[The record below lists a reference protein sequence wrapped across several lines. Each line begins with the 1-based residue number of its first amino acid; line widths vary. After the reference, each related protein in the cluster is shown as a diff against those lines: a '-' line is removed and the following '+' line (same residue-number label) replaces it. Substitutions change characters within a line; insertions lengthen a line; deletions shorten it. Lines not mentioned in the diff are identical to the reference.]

1 MNAEGVETV
10 KKYAKWG
17 AIAFALWYVL
27 TRPAGAANMI
37 HGALGELSDAAGSL
51 SQFMNHLV

>member
-1 MNAEGVETV
+1 MDTESAEAM

-37 HGALGELSDAAGSL
+37 HGALGGLSDAAGSL
-51 SQFMNHLV
+51 SQFMNQLI

>member
-1 MNAEGVETV
+1 M